1 MINKD
6 SSNQPYVNYENTL
19 DVLDA
24 LSLQSG
30 NDNYKLLAMNI
41 RAETA
46 QANYEESQD
55 SLEGFIDS
63 SICDIGLITD
73 TIIKTARLQKIAE
86 TNKQPLKNKEEQD
99 LNR

>member
-1 MINKD
+1 MIKKD
-6 SSNQPYVNYENTL
+6 TTNQPYVNYENTL

-46 QANYEESQD
+46 QANYQTQD
-55 SLEGFIDS
+55 KLDDFIDT

-73 TIIKTARLQKIAE
+73 TIIKTSRL
-86 TNKQPLKNKEEQD
+86 
-99 LNR
+99 